1 MSVRRNRSLGG
12 TALALLAVLFI
23 ALVMLADVLL
33 RGVRLD
39 LTEHRLYT
47 VSAGTRS
54 ILGSLDEPVNLY
66 FFFSRR
72 ATEGIPYLR
81 SYGQRVREM
90 LEEFDAHAGPMLRLH
105 VIDPLPFSEEEDR
118 AASFG
123 LEPISLGGVGDPVY
137 IGLAGTNAIDG
148 IEVIPFFQPERE
160 SLLEY
165 DLARLVWALANPQ
178 RPVVGLLTPLQM
190 VRGFDPLAGGV
201 RDAWAAISQ
210 LEQLFELRNL
220 GTRIEAVDADVELLL
235 VVHPKELDEPTLYAI
250 DQFVMRGGKLLAF
263 VDPHAEMEAQDPLFG
278 QAQDA
283 FESRASDLNRLFEP
297 WGFRVDPST
306 VLLDFANALMVN
318 IGGGPPVRHLAMLG
332 IGPEGMAADDVV
344 TAQLDRVNLSSSGHV
359 EPLDG
364 AAIRLSPLLWSS
376 EQSMLVSASSVG
388 FLPDP
393 SVLMDDFVP
402 TGERR
407 TIAARIEGVLPSAF
421 ADGPPSGA
429 AADSEHLARSATE
442 VSMLVFADTDL
453 LGDRLWVQVRSLL
466 GQRLAQAFADNGAL
480 LTNALDHL
488 AGSRDLISV
497 RSRGSFSRPFDRVE
511 ALRREA
517 ESRLRSQEQR
527 LQAELEDTERK
538 LLDLELARQDG
549 DMLLFTPAQEAELA
563 RFQDEQLRI
572 RRALREVRREL
583 DASIEQLGTRLKLV
597 NIVLVPGLVALAA
610 IGAGAWR
617 RRRRA
622 AAAAAAAA

>member
-12 TALALLAVLFI
+12 AALALVAVLFI
-23 ALVMLADVLL
+23 ALVILADALL
-33 RGVRLD
+33 KGVRLD

-47 VSAGTRS
+47 VSAGTRN
-54 ILGSLDEPVNLY
+54 ILAGLDEPVNLY

-81 SYGQRVREM
+81 SYGQRVREL
-90 LEEFDAHAGPMLRLH
+90 LEEFEAHAGPMLRLH
-105 VIDPLPFSEEEDR
+105 VIDPAPFSEEEDR
-118 AASFG
+118 ATSFG
-123 LEPISLGGVGDPVY
+123 LEPVSLGGIGDPVY

-178 RPVVGLLTPLQM
+178 RPVVGLLTPLPM
-190 VRGFDPLAGGV
+190 TRGFDPQAGGM
-201 RDAWAAISQ
+201 REPWAAISQ
-210 LEQLFELRNL
+210 LEQLFELRSL
-220 GTRIEAVDADVELLL
+220 GPRAERIDAEVELLL

-250 DQFVMRGGKLLAF
+250 DQFIMRGGKLLAF
-263 VDPHAEMEAQDPLFG
+263 VDPHAETEARDPLFG
-278 QAQDA
+278 QADDA
-283 FESRASDLNRLFEP
+283 FEQRGSDLNRLFEA

-344 TAQLDRVNLSSSGHV
+344 TAQLGRVNLSSAGHIEV
-359 EPLDG
+359 LDD
-364 AAIRLSPLLWSS
+364 AAIRVTPLLQSS
-376 EQSMLVSASSVG
+376 PQSMLAAASSVG

-393 SVLMDDFVP
+393 GVLMDDFVP
-402 TGERR
+402 GGEPR
-407 TIAARIEGVLPSAF
+407 TIAARIEGMLPSAF
-421 ADGPPSGA
+421 ADGPPPGA
-429 AADSEHLARSATE
+429 EHGGEHRPHSADA
-442 VSMLVFADTDL
+442 VSMLVVADTDL

-466 GQRLAQAFADNGAL
+466 GQRLVQAFADNGAL

-517 ESRLRSQEQR
+517 EARLRSQEQR

-549 DMLLFTPAQEAELA
+549 DMLLFTPEQEAELA

-572 RRALREVRREL
+572 RRALRDVRREL
-583 DASIEQLGTRLKLV
+583 DESIERLGTRLKLI

-610 IGAGAWR
+610 IGAAAWR
-617 RRRRA
+617 RRKRTARLT
-622 AAAAAAAA
+622 